1 MAYRKTNLLLAAMA
15 AMLVM
20 SITAAISPVALFWTN
35 QTRVERNLVERQ
47 LDSMRQV
54 LGLLV
59 DAETGQRGY
68 VITGKEPFLQPYFIA
83 VAQLPGA
90 IRQLQALYED
100 SAGAQAEQIQT
111 FITRTHL
118 KMDHLNMVVKLRS
131 EVGYGASEAEIAS
144 GRGKQLMDDV
154 REVSASLTADE
165 TLKVAQLD
173 DQLQTNLRIA
183 VAVSVATFLLT
194 LSLGRFIYVSMRSA
208 VQRQTESARLQADSA
223 ATAQIASARLS
234 QSLEHLEHR
243 NLEISLLGEM
253 ARLLQTEL
261 SQEETLQ
268 LANSYC
274 QRLLEGS
281 AGTFF
286 LYRNSADAL
295 LPAAS
300 WGTVDLA
307 PDTLLSPKDCWAIRR
322 ARVHLVEQGHDLCCA
337 HYPQHTDTT
346 TYTHWCIPLLAY
358 GETLGLLH
366 IYKDARQ
373 PTEEASLKCAEAIA
387 EQTALALANG
397 RMRQVLQTQS
407 IRDPLT
413 GLYNRRFMEETLERE
428 LARAR
433 RTHACLSVIMLDLDH
448 FKRLNDNYGHPA
460 GDSVLRAVSALLL
473 GALRAS
479 DIACRFGGEELI
491 VILPDCALEGAVAR
505 AEAIRAEFAAMTL
518 HELGQPLT
526 VTASFGVSSTAV
538 CGADQSLLLKAADTA
553 LYKAKQGGRNRV
565 QSCLDSVQ
573 N

>member
-20 SITAAISPVALFWTN
+20 SITAAISPVTLFWTN
-35 QTRVERNLVERQ
+35 QTRMERNLVEQQ
-47 LDSMRQV
+47 LDSLNLVQS
-54 LGLLV
+54 LLV

-68 VITGKEPFLQPYFIA
+68 VITGKESFLQPYFVA
-83 VAQLPGA
+83 VAQLPA
-90 IRQLQALYED
+90 SILKLAALYQNSPAEE
-100 SAGAQAEQIQT
+100 AGQIDT
-111 FITRTHL
+111 FIARTRL
-118 KMDHLNMVVKLRS
+118 KMAHLDTVVKLRS
-131 EVGYGASEAEIAS
+131 EGGYSPAAAEIAS
-144 GRGKQLMDDV
+144 GHGKQLMDDV
-154 REVSASLTADE
+154 REVTNKLTADD
-165 TLKVAQLD
+165 TAKVARLD
-173 DQLQTNLRIA
+173 DQLQANLRLA
-183 VAVSVATFLLT
+183 VMVSVATFLLT
-194 LSLGRFIYVSMRSA
+194 LALGRFIYVSMRRA
-208 VQRQTESARLQADSA
+208 VQQQTLSAQQQAESA
-223 ATAQIASARLS
+223 ATAQVASARLS
-234 QSLEHLEHR
+234 QSLERLEHR
-243 NLEISLLGEM
+243 NLEISLLAEM

-300 WGTVDLA
+300 WGAVNLP

-337 HYPQHTDTT
+337 HYPQHTDTA

-366 IYKDARQ
+366 IYRDARQ

-518 HELGQPLT
+518 YELGQPLT
-526 VTASFGVSSTAV
+526 VTASFGVSSTTV

-565 QSCLDSVQ
+565 QSCLDA
-573 N
+573 

>member
-20 SITAAISPVALFWTN
+20 SITAAISPVTLFWTN
-35 QTRVERNLVERQ
+35 QTRMERNLVEQQ
-47 LDSMRQV
+47 LDSLRV
-54 LGLLV
+54 LQSLLV

-68 VITGKEPFLQPYFIA
+68 VLTGKEPFLQPYFVA
-83 VAQLPGA
+83 SAQLPGA
-90 IRQLQALYED
+90 IRHLTEIYED
-100 SAGAQAEQIQT
+100 SLPDDIGRVNSLIARA
-111 FITRTHL
+111 HL
-118 KMDHLNMVVKLRS
+118 KMDHLDKVVKLRS
-131 EVGYGASEAEIAS
+131 EVGYNAAEAEIA
-144 GRGKQLMDDV
+144 GGHGKQLMDDV
-154 REVSASLTADE
+154 REATQELTADE
-165 TLKVAQLD
+165 TAKIARLD
-173 DQLQTNLRIA
+173 DQLQANLRLA
-183 VAVSVATFLLT
+183 VVVSVATFLLT
-194 LSLGRFIYVSMRSA
+194 LALGRFIYVSMRRA
-208 VQRQTESARLQADSA
+208 VQQQTLSAQQQAESA
-223 ATAQIASARLS
+223 ATAQVASARLS
-234 QSLEHLEHR
+234 QSLERLEHR
-243 NLEISLLGEM
+243 NLEVSLLAEM

-300 WGTVDLA
+300 WGAVALP

-337 HYPQHTDTT
+337 HYPHHTDTV

-366 IYKDARQ
+366 IYRDARQ

-526 VTASFGVSSTAV
+526 VTASFGVCSTAV

-553 LYKAKQGGRNRV
+553 LYKAKQSGRNRV
-565 QSCLDSVQ
+565 QSCLDA
-573 N
+573 